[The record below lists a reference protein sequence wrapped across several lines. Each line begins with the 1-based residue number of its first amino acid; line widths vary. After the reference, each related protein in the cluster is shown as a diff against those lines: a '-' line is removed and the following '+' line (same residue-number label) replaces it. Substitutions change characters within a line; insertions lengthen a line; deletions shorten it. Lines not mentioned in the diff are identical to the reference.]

1 MSPEELIARNQELE
15 ELLAARDATI
25 AGQQSL
31 IDQLKRML
39 FGPKSEKMTPEQAAE
54 LAAVVADLNEQ
65 EKRPET
71 DSEEV
76 LKEEGQKPE
85 TDKEPPRRKKRRRR
99 EVPVTLEVQTTVLE
113 PTDAPCPECG
123 QMGEEI
129 GRETREEVDLIPARL
144 IVRRTVRI
152 KRKCRCGCGQIV
164 IAPLP
169 PQLLPGSKLGVGLAV
184 FILMS
189 KYDDHLALYTLERI
203 FRERHGVVIPRQQMV
218 QWIEHLAG
226 LLRLDRRSDVGAD
239 EAGRL
244 PADRRNPREGA
255 RSRGQGQVSPGLSVV
270 LRSSRRG
277 RDAGL

>member
-1 MSPEELIARNQELE
+1 
-15 ELLAARDATI
+15 
-25 AGQQSL
+25 
-31 IDQLKRML
+31 ML

-129 GRETREEVDLIPARL
+129 GRETSEQVDLIPARL